1 MKALRPTTKA
11 LPHKLIRLQ
20 GRRLEEVNSTT
31 IADHFCKYVDELE
44 EYGHKAYEDGLEIE
58 IIIDSEILKEKVY
71 NSLET
76 LFGTVLLKRMRID
89 DQIVFCR
96 DLKGIKYIFY
106 QNGFV
111 EITAD
116 STEFKEYDQFRAMYG
131 KIRSFPGH
139 TFRQMINRATFI
151 HFAGM

>member
-1 MKALRPTTKA
+1 MIEAKPVIDK
-11 LPHKLIRLQ
+11 
-20 GRRLEEVNSTT
+20 
-31 IADHFCKYVDELE
+31 KYW
-44 EYGHKAYEDGLEIE
+44 
-58 IIIDSEILKEKVY
+58 ILKKDNRKIGAVEAEGDGY
-71 NSLET
+71 
-76 LFGTVLLKRMRID
+76 TVRID